1 MHHTDQDGDVR
12 AERLLLPAVFVAGM
26 TTLAVEISASRLVGA
41 VFGTSNI
48 VWANIIGL
56 ILIYLSAGYFIGGR
70 WADRSPYPGTFYR
83 ILAWGAFASGLVPI
97 AAKPALRL
105 AADAVQSLDAVIMAG
120 SFLGVLILFS
130 IPVTLLGCA
139 SPFAIRLALDDP
151 KRAGRVSGRIY
162 AISTIGSIIG
172 TFLPVLWL
180 IPAVG
185 TARTFLLFSMLLLA
199 LALVGITLHGQLRAL
214 LRHIWMPIVL
224 LVLALLTLPG
234 PIKPGDEV
242 LYETES
248 AYNYIQVAER
258 NGVRLLLLNEGLAEH
273 SIYLPGAGRPPYG
286 YGTWEFFLVAPY
298 FNPPPVGSNPIAR
311 LGLVGLAGGTIAK
324 QYTEVF
330 GPVPIDGWEI
340 DPKIIEV
347 ARSYFDMNEPNLN
360 AIVADG
366 RWAISQAEETYSV
379 IAVDAYRAPYIPWE
393 LTTVEFFQ
401 LVRDRL
407 APDGV
412 LAINLGRTPGDRRLI
427 EAMSGTIADVFPS
440 LYLVDVPG
448 SFNSIL
454 YATAQPTQAGNLVGN
469 LLQLEGTGAPPQLL
483 AVLERAIDNLRSVP
497 RSEVVFTDDQAPVEQ
512 LVNSIVLQF
521 VLGGMEG
528 LE

>member
-1 MHHTDQDGDVR
+1 MQQ
-12 AERLLLPAVFVAGM
+12 AERIPHPLAGRLLMPAVFVAGM

-70 WADRSPYPGTFYR
+70 WADRSPYPETFYR
-83 ILAWGAFASGLVPI
+83 ILAWGAFASGLVPVV
-97 AAKPALRL
+97 ARPALRL
-105 AADAVQSLDAVIMAG
+105 AAGAVQALDAVIMAG
-120 SFLGVLILFS
+120 SFLGVLLLFS

-139 SPFAIRLALDDP
+139 SPFAIRLALDDTR
-151 KRAGRVSGRIY
+151 RAGRVSGRIY

-180 IPAVG
+180 IPAIG
-185 TARTFLLFSMLLLA
+185 TARTFLLFSLLLLTLA
-199 LALVGITLHGQLRAL
+199 LAGITLHGQLRAL
-214 LRHIWMPIVL
+214 LRHAWMPVVL
-224 LVLALLTLPG
+224 LLLALFALPG
-234 PIKPGDEV
+234 PIKPGDAV

-258 NGVRLLLLNEGLAEH
+258 DGLRLLLLNEGLAEH
-273 SIYLPGAGRPPYG
+273 SIYLPAAGRPPYG

-298 FNPPPVGSNPIAR
+298 FNAPPVGLDPVDR
-311 LGLVGLAGGTIAK
+311 VGLVGLAGGTIAK

-340 DPKIIEV
+340 DPQIVEV

-366 RWAISQAEETYSV
+366 RWAISQSDETYSV

-393 LTTVEFFQ
+393 LTTFEFFQ
-401 LVRDRL
+401 MVHRRL

-427 EAMSGTIADVFPS
+427 EAMSGTIATSFPS

-454 YATAQPTQAGNLVGN
+454 YATVQPTQAANLVEN
-469 LLQLEGTGAPPQLL
+469 LLQLEDSQTPPQLL
-483 AVLERAIDNLRSVP
+483 AVLERAIANIRAVP
-497 RSEVVFTDDQAPVEQ
+497 QSDIVFTDDRAPVEQ